1 MVQVWTFIMSDTSF
15 RTVPSAHSGS
25 GYTPEVVAGKV
36 KMVCVDA
43 KLVEKDAV
51 EQRQQ

>member
-1 MVQVWTFIMSDTSF
+1 MSDTSF